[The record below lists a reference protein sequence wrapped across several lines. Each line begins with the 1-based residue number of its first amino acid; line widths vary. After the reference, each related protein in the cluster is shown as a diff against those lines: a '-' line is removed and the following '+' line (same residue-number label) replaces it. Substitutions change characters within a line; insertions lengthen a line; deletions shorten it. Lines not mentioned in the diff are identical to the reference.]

1 MILGIGVDITSVK
14 RIEAALEKYKHRF
27 TSRVFTERE
36 QNYCSRKNAP
46 AVHYAG
52 RFAAKEA
59 VKKAAGLTHGWAE
72 IEIVNDESGKPAVR
86 LKNPPAKALIN
97 VSISH
102 SNEFAV
108 AFVTV
113 EEAQT

>member
-1 MILGIGVDITSVK
+1 LITGIGVDITSVK
-14 RIEAALEKYKHRF
+14 RIEEVLEKFKHRF
-27 TSRVFTERE
+27 TSRVFTSRE
-36 QNYCSRKNAP
+36 QAYCSGKNAP

-59 VKKAAGLTHGWAE
+59 VKKAAGLTHGWVE
-72 IEIVNDESGKPAVR
+72 IEILNDESGKPAVK
-86 LKNPPAKALIN
+86 LKNPPPKAIIN
-97 VSISH
+97 ISISH

-113 EEAQT
+113 EEA

>member
-1 MILGIGVDITSVK
+1 MIIGIGVDITSVK

-27 TSRVFTERE
+27 TSRVFTAAE
-36 QNYCSRKNAP
+36 QAYCSRKPAP

-59 VKKAAGLTHGWAE
+59 VKKAAGSARGWVE
-72 IEIVNDESGKPAVR
+72 IEIVNDESGKPAVK

-97 VSISH
+97 ISISH

-113 EEAQT
+113 EEA